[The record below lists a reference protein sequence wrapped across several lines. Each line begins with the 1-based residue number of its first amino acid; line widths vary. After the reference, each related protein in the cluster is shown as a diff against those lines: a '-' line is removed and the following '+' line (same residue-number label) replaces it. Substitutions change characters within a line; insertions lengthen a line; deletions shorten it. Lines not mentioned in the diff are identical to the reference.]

1 MKLSETARIVL
12 QGAAQ
17 REDRLIPRRSAV
29 PKVADV
35 NVSRAL
41 VKQGLV
47 EIIRAPANVS
57 DVVIVREGDCAMAF
71 LIADAGFRA
80 INLNPPSSEADAAGT
95 LESGRGGAS
104 SPTQAM
110 PARTTLRQ
118 AAAAVLAAWR
128 VEADRGT
135 AFPAALEPLMTGL
148 GVRAKVKRS
157 RASSGQPRKPRAGTK
172 QAAVLAL
179 LRRNDGATIAQV
191 MESTGWASHTV
202 RGFFAGLKKK
212 GITVVNVDR
221 VRQTSPVERGAKGS
235 YSIYRV
241 AERGQG

>member
-57 DVVIVREGDCAMAF
+57 DVVIVGEGDCALAF

-80 INLNPPSSEADAAGT
+80 INLNPPSSQADAAGI
-95 LESGRGGAS
+95 LDPAAEAPV
-104 SPTQAM
+104 SPTNTV

-118 AAAAVLAAWR
+118 AAAAVLAAWS

-135 AFPAALEPLMTGL
+135 AFPAGLEPLMAGL
-148 GVRAKVKRS
+148 RS
-157 RASSGQPRKPRAGTK
+157 ACESHQARASSGQPRKGTK
-172 QAAVLAL
+172 QAAVLDL
-179 LRRNDGATIAQV
+179 LRRNDGATVSQV

-221 VRQTSPVERGAKGS
+221 VRQTSSVERGAKGS

-241 AERGQG
+241 ADRGHG